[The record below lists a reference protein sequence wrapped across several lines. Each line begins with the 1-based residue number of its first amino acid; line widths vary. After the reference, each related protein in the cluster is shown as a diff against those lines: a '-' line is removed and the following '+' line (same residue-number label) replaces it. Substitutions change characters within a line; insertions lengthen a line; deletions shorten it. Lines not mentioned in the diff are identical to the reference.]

1 MMIANRSSLLNPPPL
16 LPVLLLLLLTLL
28 LGLLPAAPAVLLLL
42 APPAAE
48 LLLLLQLKQQLH
60 VRVELLQFPAAAA
73 GGVRRCWSRARMI
86 TPAVCVTSAACVL
99 LW

>member
-1 MMIANRSSLLNPPPL
+1 MMIANRSSLLRPPPL

-28 LGLLPAAPAVLLLL
+28 LGLLPAAPTVLLLL
-42 APPAAE
+42 APAAE
-48 LLLLLQLKQQLH
+48 ALLLLLQLKQQPH
-60 VRVELLQFPAAAA
+60 VRVELLQLPAAA
-73 GGVRRCWSRARMI
+73 GGVRKCWSRARMI